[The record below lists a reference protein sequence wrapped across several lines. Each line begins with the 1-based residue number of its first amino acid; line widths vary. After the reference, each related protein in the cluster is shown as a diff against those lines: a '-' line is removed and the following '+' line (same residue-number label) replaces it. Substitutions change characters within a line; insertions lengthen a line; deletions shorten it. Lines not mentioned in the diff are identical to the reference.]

1 MYGKTKTHR
10 IWMLFNLSLAWW
22 GVGVFFMGKC
32 TSPAQTLFV
41 TKIAYIGVIFIS
53 VFFYHFSCVFAGVN
67 RRGWIIF
74 AYIQGLLFSLLS
86 VSNTGIP
93 YISNVERIDGSS
105 LYYIRSS
112 GWLYNLSFIIWLS
125 LVGAGFIETVIQY
138 LKESYFFKKN
148 QYLYLFWGFFVGFL
162 GGLTNFLPPF
172 HIDIVPIGNFTIPL
186 YCIIATYAILR
197 YQLLDIRL
205 ALSNTVIFI
214 VVYALVLG
222 VPFIFG
228 YKFHKWEI
236 STWAMLFLASLGP
249 VIFNFLSKQAENRI
263 LEQQKRYQ
271 KVIET
276 FSINLNTFKTV
287 DNIINKTCYMLYKS
301 IRLKNLAF
309 YLMDDDKLVIKR
321 TDTNDDQYQDEI
333 ANKELIGELASRNQ
347 CIVIKEFNGDNHKNK
362 KNLFDFNHVSLA
374 EIALP
379 LVQEEKLVGLILFGE
394 KDDGSLFSK
403 IDFDTLNQ
411 ISHQIALAIAY
422 AQSNL
427 LYLDAEKKQ
436 IAQENEIKRL
446 KQHELF
452 SKNLAHQINNPL
464 NMINGSL
471 ETFEAI
477 HELYKSKIEPEDYFA
492 IENETRSAKDSHRR
506 LSKMVEM
513 LLKKGKRYVSKAV
526 FKGIDSIKGT
536 ILDPGS
542 ISGIWESVSTGE
554 VKLKPGI
561 ELTQED
567 IRKLIKSDF
576 DKFWPI
582 YHQALKG
589 VVKLR
594 KLKVSEILEG
604 FDIQKKS
611 ILNEY
616 NISLGADVDKNCP
629 EFEVKADDIRV
640 VEGLIIY
647 LNNSAQAV
655 VQNAGSKNVQF
666 KVYKTD
672 DNFIRFEISDNGHGV
687 DEDMKEGLFEVSAS
701 TKGTEGNGI
710 GLLYVRQDVCEEIP
724 NSRYGCFSEGRGK
737 GSKFWLDFKIAN
749 GQ

>member
-1 MYGKTKTHR
+1 MAK
-10 IWMLFNLSLAWW
+10 
-22 GVGVFFMGKC
+22 
-32 TSPAQTLFV
+32 
-41 TKIAYIGVIFIS
+41 
-53 VFFYHFSCVFAGVN
+53 
-67 RRGWIIF
+67 
-74 AYIQGLLFSLLS
+74 
-86 VSNTGIP
+86 
-93 YISNVERIDGSS
+93 
-105 LYYIRSS
+105 
-112 GWLYNLSFIIWLS
+112 
-125 LVGAGFIETVIQY
+125 
-138 LKESYFFKKN
+138 
-148 QYLYLFWGFFVGFL
+148 
-162 GGLTNFLPPF
+162 
-172 HIDIVPIGNFTIPL
+172 
-186 YCIIATYAILR
+186 
-197 YQLLDIRL
+197 
-205 ALSNTVIFI
+205 
-214 VVYALVLG
+214 
-222 VPFIFG
+222 
-228 YKFHKWEI
+228 
-236 STWAMLFLASLGP
+236 
-249 VIFNFLSKQAENRI
+249 
-263 LEQQKRYQ
+263 
-271 KVIET
+271 
-276 FSINLNTFKTV
+276 
-287 DNIINKTCYMLYKS
+287 
-301 IRLKNLAF
+301 
-309 YLMDDDKLVIKR
+309 
-321 TDTNDDQYQDEI
+321 
-333 ANKELIGELASRNQ
+333 RNQ
-347 CIVIKEFNGDNHKNK
+347 CIVIKEFNNVNQKNK
-362 KNLFDFNHVSLA
+362 KNLFDFNHVSLS

-379 LVQEEKLVGLILFGE
+379 LVQEERLVGLVLLGE

-403 IDFDTLNQ
+403 IDFDILNQ
-411 ISHQIALAIAY
+411 ISHQMALALAN
-422 AQSNL
+422 AQTNL

-477 HELYKSKIEPEDYFA
+477 HKLYKSKIEFEDYLA

-536 ILDPGS
+536 ILDPGNQN
-542 ISGIWESVSTGE
+542 GIWESVSTGE

-561 ELTQED
+561 ELTQDD
-567 IRKLIKSDF
+567 IRKLTKSDF

-594 KLKVSEILEG
+594 KLKINEILEG

-616 NISLGADVDKNCP
+616 NISLGADIEKNCP
-629 EFEVKADDIRV
+629 EYEVNADDIRV

-655 VQNAGSKNVQF
+655 AQNVGSKNVQF
-666 KVYKTD
+666 KVYKTE

-687 DEDMKEGLFEVSAS
+687 DEDLKEGLFEVSAS